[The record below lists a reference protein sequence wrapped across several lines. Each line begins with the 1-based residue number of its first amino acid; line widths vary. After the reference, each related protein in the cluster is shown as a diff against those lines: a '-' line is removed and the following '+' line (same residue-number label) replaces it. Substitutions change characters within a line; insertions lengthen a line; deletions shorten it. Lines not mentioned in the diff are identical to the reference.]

1 MNLCKP
7 VCIAENKKANLVIV
21 TGEYRRPLDA
31 GDTWMREELFR
42 QYENLFED
50 AVFLTEG
57 DREVQFRVKT
67 AALPIYYAG
76 IVLGYGGPEER
87 FRRIARFAEQARR
100 TGLVMVEEWKITV
113 DKFVTDAVAEL
124 GTCME

>member
-1 MNLCKP
+1 MNLCKT
-7 VCIAENKKANLVIV
+7 VCIAENKKANVVIV
-21 TGEYRRPLDA
+21 AGEYRRPLDA

-42 QYENLFED
+42 QYENLLED

>member
-21 TGEYRRPLDA
+21 AGEYRRPLDA

>member
-1 MNLCKP
+1 M
-7 VCIAENKKANLVIV
+7 KKR
-21 TGEYRRPLDA
+21 GELNIFGGPLDA